1 MMKYS
6 SRWFDTVREM
16 TATLVAIPSVSP
28 DAEAENRC
36 AERIRE
42 MLSVDSLSPTFWD
55 TNDGRKNIA
64 CLLKSE
70 DPNNMGAT
78 IVLMSHFDT
87 VGVEDFARF
96 GDSNLAFQPDELAK
110 IMQAT
115 LEQKESLTSA
125 EQSALTALHSGEW
138 MFGRGSVD
146 MNSGVAV
153 NIAIMLEFGRSR

>member
-87 VGVEDFARF
+87 VGVEDLPALAIQILLSSPMNWQRSCKRL
-96 GDSNLAFQPDELAK
+96 SNK
-110 IMQAT
+110 
-115 LEQKESLTSA
+115 K
-125 EQSALTALHSGEW
+125 
-138 MFGRGSVD
+138 
-146 MNSGVAV
+146 
-153 NIAIMLEFGRSR
+153 SR